1 MDAASR
7 TSFEPTV
14 ENLAEE
20 EAAFDA
26 VVNAADSEPAAESTA
41 TAAAEPE
48 AEVLEQEEGEV
59 DLDQQPDTEAAA
71 TEQQPVKE
79 PTIAD
84 LLAVIE
90 EQKTEQQKLRDKV
103 FGKVGELQ
111 QKIDAVKPAAGGL
124 SPRAAERLKAD
135 FPELHEMLF
144 GGDDGDEPAPA
155 ATHAPAQEPAQVATD
170 EFTPEQ
176 KMELRL
182 LDRDHKDWRQVV
194 HTPEFAAWKE
204 SVLAPDDA
212 AALDTSWDAD
222 FFSAKLTEF
231 KEYQAA
237 ETNKANQ
244 QRLKQ
249 ERLDDA
255 VTTRGIPR
263 TNTSSLG
270 DDDEEAAMLAHYKPR
285 S

>member
-1 MDAASR
+1 MDAVSR
-7 TSFEPTV
+7 TTFEPTA

-26 VVNAADSEPAAESTA
+26 VTSGTDLEPEAGTE
-41 TAAAEPE
+41 AAAEPD
-48 AEVLEQEEGEV
+48 AELEQEQEGEE
-59 DLDQQPDTEAAA
+59 LEPEGELKPEAAA
-71 TEQQPVKE
+71 EPEQQPVKE

-111 QKIDAVKPAAGGL
+111 QKIDAVKPAATGL
-124 SPRAAERLKAD
+124 SPKAAERLKAD

-144 GGDDGDEPAPA
+144 GGTEEAEAPA
-155 ATHAPAQEPAQVATD
+155 AVHAPAQEPAPAAPD
-170 EFTPEQ
+170 EFTVEQ

-194 HTPEFAAWKE
+194 TSPEFEAWKG
-204 SVLAPDDA
+204 SVLDPETA
-212 AALDTSWDAD
+212 ASLDETWNAD
-222 FFSAKLTEF
+222 LVSSTISQFKTYQVGEAAK
-231 KEYQAA
+231 AD
-237 ETNKANQ
+237 Q
-244 QRLKQ
+244 QKLKQ

-255 VTTRGIPR
+255 VTARGIPR
-263 TNTSSLG
+263 INTPSLG

>member
-1 MDAASR
+1 MDAASK
-7 TSFEPTV
+7 TTFEQTP

-26 VVNAADSEPAAESTA
+26 AVNAADPAPAAETTA
-41 TAAAEPE
+41 TPAAEPE
-48 AEVLEQEEGEV
+48 AEVLEQEDDPEKK
-59 DLDQQPDTEAAA
+59 DQHAEPEAAGEPA
-71 TEQQPVKE
+71 KE
-79 PTIAD
+79 PTIAE
-84 LLAVIE
+84 LLTVIE
-90 EQKTEQQKLRDKV
+90 AQKTEQQKLRDKV

-155 ATHAPAQEPAQVATD
+155 AIHAPAQEPAQVATD

-270 DDDEEAAMLAHYKPR
+270 DDDEEAAMLAAYKPR
-285 S
+285 